1 MQRCTARFLLLLALV
16 GTFLPLA
23 LSASA
28 PPVHACC
35 LRKGHH
41 CHSTSESEQR
51 SITATGSCSH
61 DCCRGVA
68 TSQTARPKP
77 PIAVI
82 AHRFAATRPAE
93 STPAAPRA
101 DFFSFASTRAP
112 PILSL
117 A

>member
-23 LSASA
+23 LSATTA
-28 PPVHACC
+28 PAHACC
-35 LRKGHH
+35 LRAAHH
-41 CHSTSESEQR
+41 CHSASESEQR
-51 SITATGSCSH
+51 TVSATGSCGH
-61 DCCRGVA
+61 DCCRGVT
-68 TSQTARPKP
+68 TSQTAHPKP

-82 AHRFAATRPAE
+82 AHEFAAVRSAE
-93 STPAAPRA
+93 SDPAAPRA

-112 PILSL
+112 PTTSF